1 MTNYEPGTME
11 GLNPVSIQDLKA
23 LKRARHHLTPQQ
35 YRTIKG
41 QILAGQTIQAMKG
54 LDRLLKKRGGSVS

>member
-1 MTNYEPGTME
+1 MDKQNTIN
-11 GLNPVSIQDLKA
+11 IQALKA

-41 QILAGQTIQAMKG
+41 QILAGQTVQAMKG
-54 LDRLLKKRGGSVS
+54 LDRLLKRRGIGND

>member
-1 MTNYEPGTME
+1 MKETTPSTME
-11 GLNPVSIQDLKA
+11 GLNPVSIQALKA

-54 LDRLLKKRGGSVS
+54 LNKLLQRRSNG